1 MKHHLWSP
9 ACFAC
14 LILLP
19 LPAFSGGLFGDGTV
33 VRGSVG
39 ELYKQVGP
47 SPDFELK
54 EPASD
59 NFNTIL
65 KARPATRGLNIQS
78 HDELENAKTND
89 QRTLEKEAQDAL
101 GVPVSNICLTAS
113 QACIV
118 SYTTTGSTCFCEGS
132 DGIDLGFV
140 N

>member
-1 MKHHLWSP
+1 MKHHHWSP

-14 LILLP
+14 LALLA
-19 LPAFSGGLFGDGTV
+19 LPVSAGGLFGDGGL

-54 EPASD
+54 EPSTD

-65 KARPATRGLNIQS
+65 KAKPATRGLTIQS
-78 HDELENAKTND
+78 LDELEGAKTNA
-89 QRTLEKEAQDAL
+89 QRTLEQKAKDAL
-101 GVPVSNICLTAS
+101 GLPVSNICLTAS